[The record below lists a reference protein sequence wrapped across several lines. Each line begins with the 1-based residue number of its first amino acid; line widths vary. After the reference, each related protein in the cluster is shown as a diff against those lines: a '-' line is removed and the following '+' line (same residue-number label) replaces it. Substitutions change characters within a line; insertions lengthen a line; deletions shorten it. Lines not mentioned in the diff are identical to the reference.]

1 MIESL
6 LHSQVSSMTKD
17 AGIEPDKI
25 MQEVLTAWRLLFT
38 NNHAEE
44 IKRLNGLEERVFGLE
59 VEHSLICLND
69 TLRTEFHT
77 RPDWTLDL
85 GNIVLNEQ
93 TAMQD
98 NDSRLVIRVVNFSKN
113 HHFSLDELR
122 MRHRSAMLTFDVII
136 SPLGGPLG
144 WIKKA
149 VYECNDCGYRSE
161 IRQRLAREREAPK
174 MCFSCIELFAAKNKG
189 ALPPFPPRD
198 IKLMVEDCYYEDI
211 EYLNLRQIS
220 IDDDGNLMNL
230 GDEKYIGVINDEY
243 VGELTTGSIHR
254 INAQVAVDHLPNR
267 DFVKDTRRIILL
279 NIHSIE
285 ESPFNVSNASEMN
298 IELEEQED

>member
-1 MIESL
+1 MFESL
-6 LHSQVSSMTKD
+6 RHSQVSSMKKD
-17 AGIEPDKI
+17 EGIEPDRI

-44 IKRLNGLEERVFGLE
+44 IGRLNGLEERVFGLE

-93 TAMQD
+93 PMIQS

-122 MRHRSAMLTFDVII
+122 MRHRSAMLTFDVIV

-144 WIKKA
+144 WIKNCLL
-149 VYECNDCGYRSE
+149 YTSD
-161 IRQRLAREREAPK
+161 
-174 MCFSCIELFAAKNKG
+174 AA
-189 ALPPFPPRD
+189 
-198 IKLMVEDCYYEDI
+198 
-211 EYLNLRQIS
+211 
-220 IDDDGNLMNL
+220 
-230 GDEKYIGVINDEY
+230 DE
-243 VGELTTGSIHR
+243 
-254 INAQVAVDHLPNR
+254 
-267 DFVKDTRRIILL
+267 
-279 NIHSIE
+279 
-285 ESPFNVSNASEMN
+285 
-298 IELEEQED
+298 

>member
-1 MIESL
+1 MFESL
-6 LHSQVSSMTKD
+6 RHSQVSSMAKD
-17 AGIEPDKI
+17 VGIEPDKT
-25 MQEVLTAWRLLFT
+25 MQEVLAAWRLLFV

-44 IKRLNGLEERVFGLE
+44 IERLNGFEERVFGLE
-59 VEHSLICLND
+59 VEHSLICQNE
-69 TLRTEFHT
+69 TLKAEFHT
-77 RPDWTLDL
+77 RPDWTLDI

-93 TAMQD
+93 MMIQG

-144 WIKKA
+144 WIKRA
-149 VYECNDCGYRSE
+149 VYECNDCGHRSE
-161 IRQRLAREREAPK
+161 IKQRLAREREAPK
-174 MCFSCIELFAAKNKG
+174 MCFSCIDLFAAKNKG
-189 ALPPFPPRD
+189 ELPPYPPRD

-220 IDDDGNLMNL
+220 IDDNGNLMNL

-243 VGELTTGSIHR
+243 VGELVTGSIHR
-254 INAQVAVDHLPNR
+254 INAEIAVDHLPNR

-298 IELEEQED
+298 IELEEDEK